1 MKYKLFLASFFN
13 HFIQPSSPPTAKLK
27 SLHGILRY
35 QRPHKNGPITLWL
48 APHMITSKDLSPNLY
63 ALPSLINLT
72 TMIRQHT
79 KFLPTAR
86 SPRET

>member
-48 APHMITSKDLSPNLY
+48 VPHMITSKDLSPNLY
-63 ALPSLINLT
+63 ALPSPVNVT

-79 KFLPTAR
+79 KFPHTAR
-86 SPRET
+86 SPRQT